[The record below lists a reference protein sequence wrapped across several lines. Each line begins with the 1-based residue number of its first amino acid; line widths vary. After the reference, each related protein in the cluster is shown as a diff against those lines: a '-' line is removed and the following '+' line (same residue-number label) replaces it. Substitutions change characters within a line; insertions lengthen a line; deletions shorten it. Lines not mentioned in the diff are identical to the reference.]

1 MKTLLKLML
10 KTESNDH
17 QGPALKKKKK
27 KPGPFPLNTEKISDV
42 IG

>member
-27 KPGPFPLNTEKISDV
+27 PGPFPLNTEKISDV